1 MAQTEKAL
9 AKAWAE
15 KEATK
20 KEKVTPSIEV
30 NCPLVESR
38 TEDTVLSLHSYD
50 FLPWGSLEYTP
61 QSPTHEQIVGDQTT
75 EVVHVPFTELRR
87 SNKNKRVNQV
97 VGVLFTATDKEH
109 INTTLGKNKTYSF
122 TANGLMYVSCLTL
135 RNLAYFCF
143 GSNNIL
149 F

>member
-75 EVVHVPFTELRR
+75 EVVHVPFT
-87 SNKNKRVNQV
+87 
-97 VGVLFTATDKEH
+97 
-109 INTTLGKNKTYSF
+109 
-122 TANGLMYVSCLTL
+122 
-135 RNLAYFCF
+135 
-143 GSNNIL
+143 
-149 F
+149 